1 MIRKLFG
8 DRYADAS
15 YMADWRDA
23 FYADRRLAVQTC
35 NITNL
40 FEYRNY
46 RPKIQDYDLIVVL
59 HSAAGDRMAILQHT
73 AAWFQGRRGKL
84 AMFIGN
90 EYDLLK
96 EKIAFAKSAG
106 ADFICT
112 QLPLATAR
120 QLYSECSAEVISM
133 PHALN
138 PRVYRERPGTRT
150 VDVGFVGDLYERLI
164 GDRERTDIVQFFD
177 RRGAEHGL
185 RCDIRAERMP
195 RDAWAAFLNS
205 CRSVIGAE
213 SGTYYLQPNSEALN
227 CAKSYVRRQPGASF
241 DDVHR
246 ECFARTA
253 PALNGKAV
261 SSRHFEPIGTK
272 TCQVLIEGLYNGILE
287 ADTHYIAVK
296 RDLSNIEDAISR
308 LKDGEYRKRIVDTAY
323 AHVLTAHT
331 YDHRIAHLVDSV
343 FSATGVAAPLPDTFT
358 SL

>member
-1 MIRKLFG
+1 MRFTPIGGSPSKPAISPICSR
-8 DRYADAS
+8 
-15 YMADWRDA
+15 
-23 FYADRRLAVQTC
+23 
-35 NITNL
+35 
-40 FEYRNY
+40 YRNH

-96 EKIAFAKSAG
+96 EKIAFAKAAG

-112 QLPLATAR
+112 QLPVATGR
-120 QLYSECSAEVISM
+120 QLYSECSADVISM

-138 PRVYRERPGTRT
+138 PRVYRERARTRT

-164 GDRERTDIVQFFD
+164 GDRERTDIVHYFV
-177 RRGAEHGL
+177 RRGADHGL
-185 RCDIRAERMP
+185 RCDIRVERMP

-213 SGTYYLQPNSEALN
+213 SGSYYLQPNGEALA
-227 CAKSYVRRQPGASF
+227 CAKSYVRRRPDASF

-272 TCQVLIEGLYNGILE
+272 TCQVLIEGAYNGILK

-308 LKDGEYRKRIVDTAY
+308 LKDVEYRTRIVEAAY

-331 YDHRIAHLVDSV
+331 YDHRVARLVDSV
-343 FSATGVAAPLPDTFT
+343 FSATGIAGPLPETV
-358 SL
+358 LRPC